1 MLKGENGHGY
11 IFELDQREYEIL
23 VGFVLRSLG
32 QYTGNNYTLEEIKRS
47 IYAYRGDP
55 TVYPPST
62 VMGDRE

>member
-47 IYAYRGDP
+47 LYAY
-55 TVYPPST
+55 
-62 VMGDRE
+62 